1 MSVARNRARLDIQL
15 YLDIPDEVLD
25 RFNRPGYK
33 PNAITVLNLL
43 LVGADGPHELV
54 HAVEKYAYDVRTKVS
69 GGNVQLARDT
79 HLTGEQ
85 RP

>member
-1 MSVARNRARLDIQL
+1 VGNVNRNHARLDIQL

-25 RFNRPGYK
+25 QFNKPGYK

-54 HAVEKYAYDVRTKVS
+54 QAVEKYAYTVRTKVS
-69 GGNVQLARDT
+69 GGNRQLARDA
-79 HLTGEQ
+79 HLGVT
-85 RP
+85 P